1 MQQAGYLE
9 GRHTFQMFSGGTF
22 LFSSTQEERQGDL
35 QRTCLVASYMNGI
48 MLVFIFHTQ
57 PYNL

>member
-22 LFSSTQEERQGDL
+22 LFSSAQDERQGEL
-35 QRTCLVASYMNGI
+35 
-48 MLVFIFHTQ
+48 
-57 PYNL
+57 